1 MLYTLLSLTVEPTPT
16 PTPTGTATVTATP
29 TPAPTVTQTI
39 TTMGETIQL
48 DPTQFGA
55 FATIAALAIGL
66 LTLLAVGVYRR

>member
-1 MLYTLLSLTVEPTPT
+1 MLHTLLSLTVEPTPT
-16 PTPTGTATVTATP
+16 PTATATVTATP

-55 FATIAALAIGL
+55 LAFIAALAVGL
-66 LTLLAVGVYRR
+66 LTLMAVAVYRR